1 MAWRAISIG
10 VVPDY
15 LAKHRRWRS
24 QGLSRAIAPRRKIR
38 PSAAEMASAK
48 KVETTYAFTPDRDRE
63 PEQQPVK
70 ADRRHD
76 QKYDLAHQVREF
88 RAGHKSVPLVANP
101 SGLRLLG
108 RQHFQ
113 LADAADADVCP
124 PFNLVTEVAAVAD
137 ASTGDQWCCL
147 HDFLRR
153 PLAPRALLGEDP
165 ASTNKVAW
173 PASVANEYERPDV
186 I

>member
-1 MAWRAISIG
+1 MRLKAHKPAQPDESFSMA
-10 VVPDY
+10 
-15 LAKHRRWRS
+15 LARNQYRGCS
-24 QGLSRAIAPRRKIR
+24 GLSGEASPMALSGPVSRHCPTEEDQAERRR
-38 PSAAEMASAK
+38 DGQRE
-48 KVETTYAFTPDRDRE
+48 EGGDLTYPFTPDRDRE

-70 ADRRHD
+70 ADRCHD
-76 QKYDLAHQVREF
+76 QEYDSAHQVREF

-137 ASTGDQWCCL
+137 ARPATNGAVSN
-147 HDFLRR
+147 DFLVDRS
-153 PLAPRALLGEDP
+153 PQ
-165 ASTNKVAW
+165 
-173 PASVANEYERPDV
+173 ERSCE
-186 I
+186 